1 MAWTE
6 FTTHDDGAL
15 IAGRRAGDG
24 PPVLLLHG
32 GPGLG
37 FDYLRDLADEL
48 AQENDVAWYQQRGQ
62 EPSAVEGPYTVAADV
77 EDARRVLDALDW
89 ERAYVVGHS
98 WGGHLALHVAET
110 MPERLLGVL
119 AVDPLGS
126 IGDGRW
132 PEFDEEI
139 FRRTPEHV
147 RARAREIDE
156 LSMAGAADDELALE
170 GMRLVWPAYFA
181 DPERAPPMP
190 ELRIASERSGEMV
203 PSILAELPALEAG
216 LPEIRVPVGFVH
228 GATEPDAARR
238 LDRRGGAD
246 SRRVGRGGRGRRSFH
261 VGRGAR
267 RCSRSASAPHTQLA
281 EGQPGRAMTRTTCA
295 TSAATATMAV
305 RDTKRLLR
313 SRIPK
318 MPTTA
323 STATGSRYGSGVVHS
338 DGSPELKKSPM
349 PSQ

>member
-6 FTTHDDGAL
+6 FTTHDDGPL
-15 IAGRRAGDG
+15 IAGRRAGSG

-37 FDYLRDLADEL
+37 FDYLRDLAEEL

-62 EPSAVEGPYTVAADV
+62 EPSAAEPPNTVTADV
-77 EDARRVLDALDW
+77 GDARRVLDTLGW

-98 WGGHLALHVAET
+98 WGGHLALHVAEA

-132 PEFDEEI
+132 PEFDEEL
-139 FRRTPEHV
+139 FRRTPEAV

-156 LSMAGAADDELALE
+156 LAMAGAADDELALE

-190 ELRIASERSGEMV
+190 ELRMASARSAEMV

-216 LPEIRVPVGFVH
+216 LPGIRVPVGFVH
-228 GATEPDAARR
+228 G
-238 LDRRGGAD
+238 
-246 SRRVGRGGRGRRSFH
+246 SR
-261 VGRGAR
+261 
-267 RCSRSASAPHTQLA
+267 
-281 EGQPGRAMTRTTCA
+281 
-295 TSAATATMAV
+295 
-305 RDTKRLLR
+305 
-313 SRIPK
+313 
-318 MPTTA
+318 
-323 STATGSRYGSGVVHS
+323 
-338 DGSPELKKSPM
+338 SPM
-349 PSQ
+349 PVAASTDAAERIPGAWVEVVEGAGHFVWVEAPGAVRASLRRLTAN